1 MGIKRSITFS
11 ALLTIMYAI
20 VAVCLFAI
28 AQASE
33 NNVHVSGYKAPTQ
46 VFAMPYGAYGAGSYG
61 GYGAGYGAGYGT
73 GYGAGYGGYGAYG
86 NLYGSA
92 YAPVSSYNS
101 AYAPVSSYSAAY
113 APVDSYRT
121 AYAPVTADYKPA
133 GAYAPVESYSAS
145 YAPVAADYRPA
156 ATYAV
161 NDYSTGYG
169 SYGAGYGL
177 NYGSYAPK
185 DGKLVSVIDRSHG
198 YGNVKYSVPTPFLSN
213 SAYGPAKH

>member
-1 MGIKRSITFS
+1 MGVVNCTLLICSIM
-11 ALLTIMYAI
+11 LNTIL
-20 VAVCLFAI
+20 AVYLFAL
-28 AQASE
+28 AQGSE

-61 GYGAGYGAGYGT
+61 GYGAGYGGYGAGYGA
-73 GYGAGYGGYGAYG
+73 GHGAGYGGYGSYG

-92 YAPVSSYNS
+92 YAPVSSYSSAYAPRSSYRSAYAPVEHNS
-101 AYAPVSSYSAAY
+101 AYAPVSSYSSASVPAAHNSAY
-113 APVDSYRT
+113 AP
-121 AYAPVTADYKPA
+121 
-133 GAYAPVESYSAS
+133 ES
-145 YAPVAADYRPA
+145 A
-156 ATYAV
+156 ATYAGS
-161 NDYSTGYG
+161 DYSTGYG
-169 SYGAGYGL
+169 SYGL